1 MSEIRYVGSIRTGH
15 WLRFGR
21 KFNTYDEAKMARGK
35 LITQEEIEKVH
46 SLKKEGKGP
55 TAISKEMN
63 RSVSSIHKILATD
76 PKEQTIVET
85 AVAA

>member
-1 MSEIRYVGSIRTGH
+1 MSEIKYVGSLREGRWIRY
-15 WLRFGR
+15 GR

-63 RSVSSIHKILATD
+63 RSVSAIHKILACN
-76 PKEQTIVET
+76 PQEQTVTEPT
-85 AVAA
+85 VSA

>member
-1 MSEIRYVGSIRTGH
+1 MSEIKYVGS
-15 WLRFGR
+15 LREGYWTRYGR
-21 KFNTYDEAKMARGK
+21 KFPTYDEAKMARGK

-63 RSVSSIHKILATD
+63 RSISAIHKILAAN
-76 PKEQTIVET
+76 PNEQTIVES